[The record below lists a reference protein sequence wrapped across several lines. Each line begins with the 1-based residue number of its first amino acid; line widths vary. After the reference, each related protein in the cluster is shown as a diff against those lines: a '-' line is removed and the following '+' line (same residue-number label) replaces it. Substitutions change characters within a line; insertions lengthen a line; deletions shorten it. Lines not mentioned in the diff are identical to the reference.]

1 MGLDTKIVRVM
12 WMLVETSN
20 PYNISKLSD
29 GEIIKQLIQQVQ
41 SISAISLEDSQIL
54 SKYIG
59 SRTALIRDLAYSK
72 IGS

>member
-1 MGLDTKIVRVM
+1 MGIDAKILRIM

-29 GEIIKQLIQQVQ
+29 GEIIRQLIQQVQ
-41 SISAISLEDSQIL
+41 SISALSFEDSQIL

-72 IGS
+72 IG

>member
-1 MGLDTKIVRVM
+1 MGLDTRILRVM

-29 GEIIKQLIQQVQ
+29 GEIIRQLIQQVQ
-41 SISAISLEDSQIL
+41 TISSLSFEDSQIL

>member
-1 MGLDTKIVRVM
+1 MSLDTKIVRVM

-29 GEIIKQLIQQVQ
+29 GEIIKQLIQQIQ
-41 SISAISLEDSQIL
+41 SISSISLEDSQIL

-72 IGS
+72 IG

>member
-1 MGLDTKIVRVM
+1 MGLDTKILRVM

-29 GEIIKQLIQQVQ
+29 GEIIKQLIQQIQ
-41 SISAISLEDSQIL
+41 SISAISLEDSRIL